1 MDLRTTWLQPEQL
14 GPATTLWSEIF
25 DSATDRLRNLQ
36 MADSN
41 LNGGGRVTEPSN
53 RVSVGKAQD
62 FIPIDGDSVE
72 VHHKRTA
79 TNGYAKYGER
89 TSNQYK
95 RRKDNLAST
104 YDWNHSG
111 KVRDGGTPW
120 RTHLTGQPQHYA
132 PGVIG
137 YSLISHAIFNFGWI
151 IIHFIFTYFVKRNIS
166 VYFCVMRMCIF

>member
-1 MDLRTTWLQPEQL
+1 MDLRTTWFQPEQL
-14 GPATTLWSEIF
+14 GPATTLWTQIF
-25 DSATDRLRNLQ
+25 DSATQRLQNLQ

-41 LNGGGRVTEPSN
+41 SSGGGQTHGGLS
-53 RVSVGKAQD
+53 KAQD
-62 FIPIDGDSVE
+62 FIPINGDSIE

-89 TSNQYK
+89 TSNHYK

-120 RTHLTGQPQHYA
+120 RTQLTGQEHSYA
-132 PGVIG
+132 KGVIG
-137 YSLISHAIFNFGWI
+137 YALSLQYLSN
-151 IIHFIFTYFVKRNIS
+151 
-166 VYFCVMRMCIF
+166 